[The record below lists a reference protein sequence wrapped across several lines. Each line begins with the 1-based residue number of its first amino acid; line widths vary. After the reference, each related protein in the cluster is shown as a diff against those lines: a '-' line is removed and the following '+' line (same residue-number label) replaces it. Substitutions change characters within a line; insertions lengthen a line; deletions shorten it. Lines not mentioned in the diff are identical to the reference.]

1 MVSGLWLILFTLGYF
16 APLKSFA
23 HGRLGSVPVSP
34 NHRDSH
40 FPSQKMCPSDVRRA
54 NKETMGLI
62 NVVAMLLVFSV
73 LFIASAGGEG
83 GGCKEQSVVQ
93 PFGL

>member
-1 MVSGLWLILFTLGYF
+1 MDGLEVSRYLRTTGIRIFLR
-16 APLKSFA
+16 KRCA
-23 HGRLGSVPVSP
+23 H
-34 NHRDSH
+34 
-40 FPSQKMCPSDVRRA
+40 QMSDEQT
-54 NKETMGLI
+54 KKQSLI